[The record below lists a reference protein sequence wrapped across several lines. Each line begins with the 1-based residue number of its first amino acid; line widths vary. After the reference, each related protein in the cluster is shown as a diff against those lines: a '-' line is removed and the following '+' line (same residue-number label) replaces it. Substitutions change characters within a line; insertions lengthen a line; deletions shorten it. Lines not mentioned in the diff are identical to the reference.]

1 MSVLSKTL
9 YEADFVAWADH
20 TAELLRQRRIDE
32 VDMEHLIEEVAGL
45 AGSDR
50 HAVSSQLLRLMKHL
64 VKQQIQPERRGRSW
78 IVSIDNAQSE
88 LQLKFR
94 QSPSLRPFAE
104 QEVPEL
110 YPRAERVALR
120 ETGLQ
125 SQKEQ
130 LGIPENCPWSLEQ
143 LLEGDPEDLRWSE

>member
-1 MSVLSKTL
+1 MSVLAKTL
-9 YEADFVAWADH
+9 YEADFVAWADR
-20 TAELLRQRRIDE
+20 TAELLRQGRMDE
-32 VDMEHLIEEVAGL
+32 VDMEHLIEEVEGL

-64 VKQQIQPERRGRSW
+64 VKQQIQLERRGRSW
-78 IVSIDNAQSE
+78 IASIDGAQSQ
-88 LQLKFR
+88 LQLKID
-94 QSPSLRPFAE
+94 QSPSLGPFAE
-104 QEVPEL
+104 EAVAKV
-110 YPRAERVALR
+110 YPRAVRVALR

-143 LLEGDPEDLRWSE
+143 LLEGDPEDLRWSK